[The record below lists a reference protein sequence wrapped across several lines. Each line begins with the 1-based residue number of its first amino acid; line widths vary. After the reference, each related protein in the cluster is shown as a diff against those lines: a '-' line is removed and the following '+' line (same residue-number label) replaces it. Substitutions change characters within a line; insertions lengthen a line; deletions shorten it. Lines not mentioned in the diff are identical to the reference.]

1 MDEACYTF
9 DAIRGIQAGKS
20 YYLVMCPIKLIS
32 KIFLFDEDELP
43 AELRAQ
49 RVINRSRIPE
59 ITRYILNNPTE
70 YAFSALTASI
80 DGKVEFKP
88 VAETGAYRNIG
99 KLEIAMT
106 SRLMINDGQHR
117 RAAIE
122 EALKERRDF
131 GEETISVV
139 FFIDEGL
146 KRSQQLFVDLNK
158 HAVKPSNS
166 LTVLFEHREPLA
178 DLAKHLAMNV
188 VGFKGLIEMEK
199 TSISNRSI
207 KLFTLSGLYQA
218 TRALLQ
224 NPAKSDITPQQQRLA
239 VDFWNT
245 LSEIFPEW
253 KLASERKASSYDLR
267 KECVHAHGVVLHAL
281 GIMGASLI
289 ATYPNDWKER
299 LHALKKINW
308 SRTNTGFWEGRAM
321 LAGRM
326 SKAHNNVILTA
337 SYLKKVLDLPL
348 TEEEARIEES
358 YLRALGED

>member
-9 DAIRGIQAGKS
+9 DAIRGTQAGKP
-20 YYLVMCPIKLIS
+20 YYLVMCPMKLIS
-32 KIFLFDEDELP
+32 KIFLFDEEELP

-49 RVINRSRIPE
+49 RILNRSRIPE

-70 YAFSALTASI
+70 YVFSALTASI

-88 VAETGAYRNIG
+88 VAEAGTYRNIG

-122 EALKERRDF
+122 EALRERRDF

-146 KRSQQLFVDLNK
+146 RRSQQLFVDLNK

-166 LTVLFEHREPLA
+166 LNVLFEHREPLA
-178 DLAKHLAMNV
+178 DLSKHLAV
-188 VGFKGLIEMEK
+188 TVIGFKGLIEMEK
-199 TSISNRSI
+199 TSISNRST
-207 KLFTLSGLYQA
+207 KLFTLSGIYQA
-218 TRALLQ
+218 TQALLQ
-224 NPAKSDITPQQQRLA
+224 KKKKAEITPAEQQIA

-253 KLASERKASSYDLR
+253 KLASEKKANSYDLR
-267 KECVHAHGVVLHAL
+267 KEYVHAHGVVLHAIGL
-281 GIMGASLI
+281 MGACLI
-289 ATYPNDWKER
+289 ATYPDDWKTR
-299 LHALKKINW
+299 LQKLREVNW
-308 SRTNTGFWEGRAM
+308 SRTNTRFWEGRAM
-321 LAGRM
+321 VGGRM
-326 SKAHNNVILTA
+326 SKAHNNVILSSA
-337 SYLKKVLDLPL
+337 YLKKFLDLPL
-348 TEEEARIEES
+348 SVEEARTEEL
-358 YLRALGED
+358 YLRSLGDD